1 MKPFFASTGQ
11 LWKEQKLAEKP
22 ARFGISTGTQDKK
35 ITCKCKA
42 KITMDIGGA
51 YIVSKSHSAIW
62 KNGMEGSLG
71 TTSTN
76 SEYFASTSVLA
87 PTIHALLL
95 IIYSRIL
102 RKKVKRWEVKVLGL
116 SSELVRKGKEIEQFI
131 KEGADEEGVETV
143 TEQKEKS
150 VN

>member
-62 KNGMEGSLG
+62 KNGMED
-71 TTSTN
+71 
-76 SEYFASTSVLA
+76 
-87 PTIHALLL
+87 
-95 IIYSRIL
+95 SRIL

-131 KEGADEEGVETV
+131 KEEGADEEGVETV

>member
-1 MKPFFASTGQ
+1 
-11 LWKEQKLAEKP
+11 
-22 ARFGISTGTQDKK
+22 
-35 ITCKCKA
+35 
-42 KITMDIGGA
+42 MDIGGA

-62 KNGMEGSLG
+62 KNGMED
-71 TTSTN
+71 
-76 SEYFASTSVLA
+76 
-87 PTIHALLL
+87 
-95 IIYSRIL
+95 SRIL

-131 KEGADEEGVETV
+131 KEEGADEEGVETV

>member
-1 MKPFFASTGQ
+1 
-11 LWKEQKLAEKP
+11 
-22 ARFGISTGTQDKK
+22 
-35 ITCKCKA
+35 
-42 KITMDIGGA
+42 MDIGGA

-131 KEGADEEGVETV
+131 KEVFFLFKYQFIV
-143 TEQKEKS
+143 ILFF
-150 VN
+150 